1 MRQMLVVIALLLLS
15 GDRASPAQKP
25 CSLPWAEESVVVLG
39 ADSPDWAIW
48 QSAFHTLRLA
58 ESRDGKRLAHT
69 EVVDHVL
76 TPQERTLLTEEA
88 QAQVARDAAHLRE
101 QEDLRKAI
109 PEATP
114 AQWAEALQPR
124 ILAYRG
130 GILAARDRI
139 RAALSQASWQAL
151 DSTLLTYTRRG
162 METCVPKAELSWFH
176 LPG

>member
-1 MRQMLVVIALLLLS
+1 MRQILVVMALVLLP
-15 GDRASPAQKP
+15 GATASLAQKP
-25 CSLPWAEESVVVLG
+25 CSLPWSEESVIVLG
-39 ADSPDWAIW
+39 ADSPDWIIW
-48 QSAFHTLRLA
+48 HSAFGMLRLA
-58 ESRDGKRLAHT
+58 GSREGKRLAHT
-69 EVVDHVL
+69 EIIDKAL
-76 TPQERTLLTEEA
+76 TPQERTLLAEEA
-88 QAQVARDAAHLRE
+88 QGQEARDAAHLRE